1 MPEESHKGGWIIE
14 PVARAIS
21 YVAEETNI
29 AGTLHRSLM
38 VLEANETI
46 LRLARETLASA
57 GQAEAV
63 RGIDEL
69 LKEAPGLSKSAAEV
83 RADDFAIVN
92 THSLIAIWGA
102 VEVAV
107 EDTVALVLANDANA
121 LGSLADAGAKT
132 SAFEP
137 PPLSEEAARRLSS
150 RLEKQLRNDLKVG
163 EFYVKVLGVLGID
176 VSCSR
181 HVLSKLQEAN
191 SVRNCLLHRG
201 GVIDE
206 RAANSCGSLRPLLG
220 EKVLINQQKYLEYYD
235 AISEFLLAMSKG
247 AISSPYVDRC
257 SQNETNT

>member
-1 MPEESHKGGWIIE
+1 MPEETHKGGWIIE
-14 PVARAIS
+14 PVARAIR

-63 RGIDEL
+63 SGIDEL
-69 LKEAPGLSKSAAEV
+69 LKEAPGLSQSAADV

-107 EDTVALVLANDANA
+107 EDTVAVVLAKDASA
-121 LGSLADAGAKT
+121 LGALSAAGVKT

-137 PPLSEEAARRLSS
+137 PPLPEEEARRLSA
-150 RLEKQLRNDLKVG
+150 RLERQLRDDLKVG
-163 EFYVKVLGVLGID
+163 EFYVKVLGLLGID

-206 RAANSCGSLRPLLG
+206 RAANSCGALRPLLG
-220 EKVLINQQKYLEYYD
+220 KKVLVNRQRYLEYYD
-235 AISEFLLAMSKG
+235 AISDFLVAMSKG
-247 AISSPYVDRC
+247 AISSPYVDRS
-257 SQNETNT
+257 SQDETNT